1 MTMVDPILVDF
12 PLRGEWVAVHT
23 PAERIPS
30 HGTDMLGQRYAY
42 DFLRIDAARSGFKF
56 FRCSMAR
63 YLLVGVRLE
72 DCYGWSAPF
81 YAPFDATVVAA
92 RDGWSERARLHLL
105 SDLAVVVRNALFF
118 DPAGD
123 LRRVLGNHIILKMLG
138 EREVYAFYAHARCG
152 SILVHVGERVNV
164 GKQLG
169 AVGHSGNS
177 TAPHLHF
184 HLMDRATIVD
194 AQGIPCCFREYEALR
209 NGTWELVGQAVPAK
223 REFIRHV
230 NGRVHR

>member
-1 MTMVDPILVDF
+1 MTVDDPIMVDF
-12 PLRGEWVAVHT
+12 PLRGEWVAAAT

-56 FRCSMAR
+56 FRGSMAR

-72 DCYGWSAPF
+72 DCYGWSALF

-92 RDGWSERARLHLL
+92 RDGWSERTRLHLL
-105 SDLAVVVRNALFF
+105 SDFAVAVRNALFF
-118 DPAGD
+118 DPARD
-123 LRRVLGNHIILKMLG
+123 LRQVAGNHIILKMPG
-138 EREVYAFYAHARCG
+138 DREVYAFFAHARCG
-152 SILVHVGERVNV
+152 SILVRAGEQIGVGE
-164 GKQLG
+164 QLG

-177 TAPHLHF
+177 AAPHLHF
-184 HLMDRATIVD
+184 HLMDRAAIVE

-209 NGTWELVGQAVPAK
+209 NGTWELVGQGVPAK
-223 REFIRHV
+223 REFIRYAA
-230 NGRVHR
+230 